1 MSGAERDRRSH
12 LARLVH
18 GAGLL
23 RGTLSVRERVCGKP
37 NCKCARGEKHM
48 SLYLVA
54 SHQGSVRQLYVPK
67 EWEQRVRQWVQQ
79 YQDARGFLEEISALY
94 WDKVQERQP

>member
-1 MSGAERDRRSH
+1 
-12 LARLVH
+12 
-18 GAGLL
+18 
-23 RGTLSVRERVCGKP
+23 
-37 NCKCARGEKHM
+37 M

-79 YQDARGFLEEISALY
+79 YQDARGFLEEISAL
-94 WDKVQERQP
+94 